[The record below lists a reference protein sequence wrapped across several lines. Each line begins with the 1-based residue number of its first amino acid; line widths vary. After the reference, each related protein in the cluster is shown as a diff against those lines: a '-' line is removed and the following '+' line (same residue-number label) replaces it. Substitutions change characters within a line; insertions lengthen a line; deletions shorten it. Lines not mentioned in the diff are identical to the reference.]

1 MSITTV
7 RSRPAGVL
15 ILMNQA
21 RSSIVPQD
29 KRTRGADPPTK
40 FLGGGIRRFDELAS
54 VGSRFT
60 NILEIL
66 TAGQAP

>member
-1 MSITTV
+1 
-7 RSRPAGVL
+7 
-15 ILMNQA
+15 MNQA
-21 RSSIVPQD
+21 RSSIVPED
-29 KRTRGADPPTK
+29 KHTRGTDPPTK